1 VSDTPRWHIRPAR
14 AQDREL
20 ILRLTPRL
28 AEGFPLPAWRTSDEV
43 VRAEAGALAAALD
56 QPLEGSS
63 ILVAERPD
71 GELGG
76 FVYLQRL
83 VDYFR
88 QQPHAHVSVLTVDAE
103 VEGQGAGR
111 ALLEAAEGW
120 ARTRGMDMITL
131 HVFAGNQ
138 RARAV
143 YERLGYAPETLRYV
157 KRL

>member
-1 VSDTPRWHIRPAR
+1 VSDTSRWHIRPAR
-14 AQDREL
+14 AQDREF

-28 AEGFPLPAWRTSDEV
+28 AEGFPLPPWRTTEEV
-43 VRAEAGALAAALD
+43 VRAETGALTSALD
-56 QPLEGSS
+56 QPMEESS
-63 ILVAERPD
+63 ILVAERSD

-76 FVYLQRL
+76 FVYVQRQ

-88 QQPHAHVSVLTVDAE
+88 QHPHAHVSILTVEAE

-131 HVFAGNQ
+131 NVFAGNQ